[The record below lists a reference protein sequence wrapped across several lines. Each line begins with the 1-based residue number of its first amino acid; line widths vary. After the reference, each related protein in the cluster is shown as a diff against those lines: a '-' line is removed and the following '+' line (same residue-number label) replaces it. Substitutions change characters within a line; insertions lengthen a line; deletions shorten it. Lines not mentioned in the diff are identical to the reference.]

1 MPSLPPWRPL
11 REPVIGTAPIGVD
24 APAAQVVPGTG
35 SGTVLVVEDDE
46 AIRDLVRVVLEPAG
60 YEVTLAAGGEEA
72 LRHADPDVLITDIL
86 MPGMNG
92 RELADRVLARAPATR
107 VLFISG
113 YAGEDV
119 QLEDGARFLAKPFTP
134 GELLEQV
141 QRLLEA

>member
-1 MPSLPPWRPL
+1 M
-11 REPVIGTAPIGVD
+11 
-24 APAAQVVPGTG
+24 AA
-35 SGTVLVVEDDE
+35 D
-46 AIRDLVRVVLEPAG
+46 
-60 YEVTLAAGGEEA
+60 GEEA

-113 YAGEDV
+113 FAGEDV

-134 GELLEQV
+134 GELLKHV
-141 QRLLEA
+141 QSLLEA

>member
-1 MPSLPPWRPL
+1 M
-11 REPVIGTAPIGVD
+11 
-24 APAAQVVPGTG
+24 
-35 SGTVLVVEDDE
+35 
-46 AIRDLVRVVLEPAG
+46 
-60 YEVTLAAGGEEA
+60 
-72 LRHADPDVLITDIL
+72 LITDIL

-134 GELLEQV
+134 SELLEQV
-141 QRLLEA
+141 QSLLDCAAWPPAGRRRRRCRARG

>member
-1 MPSLPPWRPL
+1 M
-11 REPVIGTAPIGVD
+11 
-24 APAAQVVPGTG
+24 
-35 SGTVLVVEDDE
+35 
-46 AIRDLVRVVLEPAG
+46 
-60 YEVTLAAGGEEA
+60 
-72 LRHADPDVLITDIL
+72 LITDIL

-141 QRLLEA
+141 QSLLEA